1 MKRSPAVADQFYP
14 GNPSRLSGMLS
25 DLIPSTPKASKQNAL
40 AVISPHAGYVYSGA
54 VAGETFARVNVPED
68 VIIMGPNHHGRGVP
82 VALMQEG
89 EWDMPM
95 GSVRIGSEL
104 AHLVA
109 DNCEIVEPDDIAHRY
124 EHSLEVQVPFLQYF
138 QKNLKIVPL
147 VIARIPC
154 AACLELGR
162 GIANAVKTFG
172 KPVLIVASTDMTHYE
187 SRKEATAKDQMAID
201 RIKAL
206 DPEGLYGTVQD
217 NRISMCGV
225 IPTTI
230 ALAASIKLGAKSSE
244 LVRYTDSGE
253 TSGDVNQVVGYA
265 GFVIS

>member
-25 DLIPSTPKASKQNAL
+25 DLIPSTPNASKQNAL
-40 AVISPHAGYVYSGA
+40 AVVSPHAGYVYSGA
-54 VAGETFARVNVPED
+54 VAGETFARVNVPQD

-95 GSVRIGSEL
+95 GSVQIESEL
-104 AHLVA
+104 ARLVA
-109 DNCEIVEPDDIAHRY
+109 DNSEIVEPDDIAHRY

-154 AACLELGR
+154 ATCLELGR

-187 SRKEATAKDQMAID
+187 SRKEAAAKDQMAID

-206 DPEGLYGTVQD
+206 DPEGLYSTVQD

-225 IPTTI
+225 MPTTI
-230 ALAASIKLGAKSSE
+230 ALAASIELGAKKSE